1 MMDDGDGDDG
11 DDGDD
16 DQYLPVGPAQSR
28 HLSSGWETSSD
39 PPPTKHHFQ
48 LKYLAFFAIF
58 PILLFFF
65 EIKVTLYLLSKSSIW
80 WNSRCCS
87 KKNWP

>member
-39 PPPTKHHFQ
+39 PPPTKRHFQ
-48 LKYLAFFAIF
+48 FTNLAFFCHFPYFIIF
-58 PILLFFF
+58 
-65 EIKVTLYLLSKSSIW
+65 V
-80 WNSRCCS
+80 
-87 KKNWP
+87 